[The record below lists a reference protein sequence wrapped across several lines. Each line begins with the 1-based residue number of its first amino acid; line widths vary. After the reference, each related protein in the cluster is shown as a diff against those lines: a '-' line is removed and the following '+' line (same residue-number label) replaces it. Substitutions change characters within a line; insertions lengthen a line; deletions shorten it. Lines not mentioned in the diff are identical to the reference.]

1 MNKNKM
7 GSTPVKELVI
17 QMALPMIISMLIQ
30 SLYNIVDSMF
40 VAQVSEQALTAVS
53 LAFPIQNLM
62 VALQVGTGVGVSAA
76 LSRSLGEGDVGNA
89 NVTANN
95 SVLLG
100 FFHYSLFLLFGLFL
114 VRPFFAAQTSDAL
127 ILKEGMT
134 YLSIIT
140 SLSVGQFVQVTY
152 ERLMQSTGKTFY
164 TMITQ
169 GMGAIIN
176 LILDPIFIFG
186 LFGFPKMGVAGAA
199 LATVTGQIAAAILA
213 FILNAKKNEELKMEY
228 KTFRPDWKNI
238 REIYS
243 VGVPSTLM
251 VAISSVTM
259 FFMNLILMSYSA
271 TAAAVYG
278 VYFQLQSFVFMP
290 VFGLTNGMIPILSYN
305 YGAKNRQRLIDT
317 IKICMIY
324 ASLMMALGLA
334 VFQLAPEVLLG
345 FFNASEEMMFY
356 GVPALRTISLTF
368 IFAGF
373 SIISSSV
380 FQAFGK
386 GILSF
391 GESVTRQVLVLI
403 PIAYVF
409 SLSGNIN
416 SIWWAYPIAETISGI
431 YCAWFLYKIWL
442 HVIKPLPE
450 LSEYPSR
457 MERNQSTVDSLDR

>member
-1 MNKNKM
+1 M
-7 GSTPVKELVI
+7 GTTPVKELVI
-17 QMALPMIISMLIQ
+17 QMALPMMISMLIQ
-30 SLYNIVDSMF
+30 SLYNIIDSMF

-76 LSRSLGEGDVGNA
+76 LSRSLGEGDDNNA
-89 NVTANN
+89 NTTANN

-100 FFHYSLFLLFGLFL
+100 FFHYGLFLLFGLFL
-114 VRPFFAAQTSDAL
+114 VRPFFASQTSDPL
-127 ILKEGMT
+127 ILKEGIT
-134 YLSIIT
+134 YLSIIA
-140 SLSVGQFVQVTY
+140 SLSIGQFMQVTY

-176 LILDPIFIFG
+176 LILDPILIFG
-186 LFGFPKMGVAGAA
+186 LLGFPKMGVAGAA
-199 LATVTGQIAAAILA
+199 LATVIGQVAAAVLA
-213 FILNAKKNEELKMEY
+213 FILNTKKNQELQMEY

-238 REIYS
+238 RDIYS
-243 VGVPSTLM
+243 VGVPATLM

-259 FFMNLILMSYSA
+259 FLMNLILMTFSA
-271 TAAAVYG
+271 TAAAVFG

-305 YGAKNRQRLIDT
+305 YGAKNKQRLIET

-324 ASLMMALGLA
+324 ATVMMMAGL
-334 VFQLAPEVLLG
+334 VMFQLFPGALLG
-345 FFNASEEMMFY
+345 FFNASEDMLFF
-356 GVPALRTISLTF
+356 GIPALRIISLTF
-368 IFAGF
+368 VFAGF

-380 FQAFGK
+380 YQAFGE

-391 GESVTRQVLVLI
+391 GESFIRQIFVLI
-403 PIAYVF
+403 PVAYVF
-409 SLSGNIN
+409 SLSGNVN
-416 SIWWAYPIAETISGI
+416 TIWWAYPIAETVSGI
-431 YCAWFLYKIWL
+431 YCGWFLYKMWL

-450 LSEYPSR
+450 LDEYPSR
-457 MERNQSTVDSLDR
+457 LERNKPAQDLLGK